1 MAINRSLKNNK
12 SLSMKTLK
20 YKNKKLLFIFPFII
34 IMSAALLVSCGK
46 KFLEEK
52 PRTVSLVD
60 LMNSPDGGLRMIA
73 AVYSKLYDFGEHSF
87 SWIGVSSI
95 TSDDA
100 DKGSEIGDTGTD
112 KDQLDNWTF
121 TASSISFA
129 ELWLNNYQG
138 IGRATYALK
147 YLPEMN
153 VADKDRLI
161 GEAEMLRAYFY
172 WNLVRIFGGVPI
184 IDNVLESEAQ
194 IASATTRAS
203 KEEVYTFIE
212 NQLLDAI
219 PKLPVTIPPAE
230 YGRVSKGAA
239 EALLAKVYLYEKK
252 WAQSKEMC
260 DAIISSNQYSLDPD
274 YSKIWREVGEFTPE
288 SIWEVNAI
296 GTQPNLGIWEYFL
309 VQAPRGANGLGWG
322 FNTPSQDLVN
332 AYEPGDVRKAATI
345 MFRGETLWDGYVV
358 SPNATNERYNYKS
371 YVSKTKETYDGDDVQ
386 TNKNLRIFRFG
397 EILLIKAEVEN
408 ELGNL
413 DVAKQALDSV
423 RHRAG
428 LASTTANNQA
438 DLREA
443 IYKERRVEM
452 AFEHDRMFDLQR
464 TGRAGA
470 VLRALGKPYVD
481 GKNDVFPI
489 PQIEINLSNGKLVQ
503 NPGY

>member
-1 MAINRSLKNNK
+1 
-12 SLSMKTLK
+12 MKTLK
-20 YKNKKLLFIFPFII
+20 HKAQKIILFSSLICLV
-34 IMSAALLVSCGK
+34 SALFLSCGK

-52 PRTVSLVD
+52 PRTVSLID
-60 LMNSPDGGLRMIA
+60 LMNSSDGGLRMVA
-73 AVYSKLYDFGEHSF
+73 AIYNKLYDFGEHSF
-87 SWIGVSSI
+87 SWIGVTSI

-100 DKGSEIGDTGTD
+100 DKGSDIGDTGTD

-121 TASSISFA
+121 TPSSISFA

-147 YLPEMN
+147 YLPDMN
-153 VADKDRLI
+153 MPDKDRYI
-161 GEAEMLRAYFY
+161 GEAKMLRAYFY

-184 IDNVLESEAQ
+184 INNVLESEAE
-194 IASATTRAS
+194 IASATVRAS
-203 KEEVYTFIE
+203 KEEVYVFIE
-212 NQLLDAI
+212 KDLTDAI
-219 PKLPVTIPPAE
+219 ASLPLTISASE
-230 YGRVSKGAA
+230 NGRVSKGTA

-252 WAQSKEMC
+252 WAQSKAMC

-274 YSKIWREVGEFTPE
+274 YSKIWREVGEFSPE

-332 AYEPGDVRKAATI
+332 AYEPGDVREAATI

-358 SPNATNERYNYKS
+358 SPNATNAMYNYKS
-371 YVSKTKETYDGDDVQ
+371 YVSKTKETYNGDDVQ

-408 ELGNL
+408 ELENL
-413 DVAKQALDSV
+413 EPARKALDSV

-428 LASTTANNQA
+428 LASVTANNQT

-464 TGRAGA
+464 TGRAG
-470 VLRALGKPYVD
+470 VILRALGKPYKD
-481 GKNDVFPI
+481 GVNDVFPI

-503 NPGY
+503 NTGY

>member
-1 MAINRSLKNNK
+1 MK
-12 SLSMKTLK
+12 SLQ
-20 YKNKKLLFIFPFII
+20 YKIKKFLFIFTFI
-34 IMSAALLVSCGK
+34 LLAGTLFLSCGK

-52 PRTVSLVD
+52 PRTVSLID

-73 AVYSKLYDFGEHSF
+73 AIYSKLYDFGEHSF

-100 DKGSEIGDTGTD
+100 DKGSDIGDTGTD

-121 TASSISFA
+121 TSSAISFS
-129 ELWLNNYQG
+129 ELWLNNFQG

-147 YLPEMN
+147 YLPDMDI
-153 VADKDRLI
+153 ADKDRYI
-161 GEAEMLRAYFY
+161 GEAKMLRAYFY

-184 IDNVLESEAQ
+184 INNVLESEAD

-203 KEEVYTFIE
+203 AEEVYAFIE
-212 NQLLDAI
+212 SDLTDAI
-219 PKLPVTIPPAE
+219 ARLPLIIPPAE
-230 YGRVSKGAA
+230 NGRVSKGAA

-252 WAQSKEMC
+252 WALSKTMC
-260 DAIISSNQYSLDPD
+260 DAVISSNQYSLDPD
-274 YSKIWREVGEFTPE
+274 YSNIWREVGEFSPE

-296 GTQPNLGIWEYFL
+296 GTQPNLGVWEYFL

-322 FNTPSQDLVN
+322 FNTPSQDLIN

-345 MFRGETLWDGYVV
+345 MFRGETLWDGYQV
-358 SPNATNERYNYKS
+358 SPDATNATYNYKS

-386 TNKNLRIFRFG
+386 TNKNLRILRYG
-397 EILLIKAEVEN
+397 EVLLIKAEVEN
-408 ELGNL
+408 ELGNIL
-413 DVAKQALDSV
+413 AAQQALDLV
-423 RHRAG
+423 RLRAA
-428 LASTTANNQA
+428 LLPTTAINQA
-438 DLREA
+438 DLRNA

-481 GKNDVFPI
+481 GKHNLFPI
-489 PQIEINLSNGKLVQ
+489 PQIEINLSNGKLTQ

>member
-1 MAINRSLKNNK
+1 
-12 SLSMKTLK
+12 MKITGMKIQL
-20 YKNKKLLFIFPFII
+20 YKNKTKTIVILFSLIFSSSLFI
-34 IMSAALLVSCGK
+34 SCGK

-60 LMNSPDGGLRMIA
+60 LMNSPDGGLRMVA
-73 AVYSKLYDFGEHSF
+73 AIYNKLYDFGEYSF

-100 DKGSEIGDTGTD
+100 EKGSDIGDTGTD

-121 TASSISFA
+121 TSSSLSFS

-147 YLPEMN
+147 YLPDMN
-153 VADKDRLI
+153 EPDKERLI
-161 GEAEMLRAYFY
+161 GEAEMLRANFY

-184 IDNVLESEAQ
+184 IDHVLSSEVE
-194 IASATTRAS
+194 IETATTRATRQ
-203 KEEVYTFIE
+203 EVYAYIE
-212 NQLLDAI
+212 KDLQDAI
-219 PKLPVTIPPAE
+219 TRLPATIPATE
-230 YGRVSKGAA
+230 NGRVTKYAA

-252 WAQSKEMC
+252 WAESKAMC
-260 DAIISSNQYSLDPD
+260 DDIIASNQYALDPD
-274 YSKIWREVGEFTPE
+274 YSKIWRESGEFSKE
-288 SIWEVNAI
+288 SIWEVNCI

-332 AYEPGDVRKAATI
+332 AYEPGDKREAGTI
-345 MFRGETLWDGYVV
+345 MFRGDTLWDGYVV
-358 SPNATNERYNYKS
+358 SPEATNPRYNYKS
-371 YVSKTKETYDGDDVQ
+371 YVSKTMETYDGDDVQ
-386 TNKNLRIFRFG
+386 TNKNLRLFRFG

-408 ELGNL
+408 ELGNIIP
-413 DVAKQALDSV
+413 AQQALDSI

-428 LASTTANNQA
+428 LPSTTADNQT

-464 TGRAGA
+464 TGRAGV

-489 PQIEINLSNGKLVQ
+489 PQIEINLSNGKLTQ

>member
-1 MAINRSLKNNK
+1 MM
-12 SLSMKTLK
+12 MKTLNSK
-20 YKNKKLLFIFPFII
+20 IKKSLLIFLLIF
-34 IMSAALLVSCGK
+34 SASALLISCGK

-52 PRTVSLVD
+52 PRTVSLID
-60 LMNSPDGGLRMIA
+60 LMNSSDGGLRMVA
-73 AVYSKLYDFGEHSF
+73 AIYSKLYDFGEHSF
-87 SWIGVSSI
+87 SWIGVSEI
-95 TSDDA
+95 TSDNA
-100 DKGSEIGDTGTD
+100 DKGSDIGDTGTD

-121 TASSISFA
+121 TPSAISFS

-147 YLPEMN
+147 YLPDMN
-153 VADKDRLI
+153 LPDKDRYI

-184 IDNVLESEAQ
+184 INNVLESEAE
-194 IASATTRAS
+194 IASATTRAT
-203 KEEVYTFIE
+203 KEEVYAFIE
-212 NQLLDAI
+212 KDLTDAI
-219 PKLPVTIPPAE
+219 GKLPLTIAPAE
-230 YGRVSKGAA
+230 NGRVSKGAA

-252 WAQSKEMC
+252 WAESKAMC

-274 YSKIWREVGEFTPE
+274 YSKIWREAGEFSPE

-332 AYEPGDVRKAATI
+332 AYEPNDVRKAATI

-413 DVAKQALDSV
+413 DAAKQALDSV

-428 LASTTANNQA
+428 LASTTADNQT

-464 TGRAGA
+464 TGRAGV

>member
-1 MAINRSLKNNK
+1 
-12 SLSMKTLK
+12 MKISK
-20 YKNKKLLFIFPFII
+20 YKFRKLLFIFTFIWMAGSLFI
-34 IMSAALLVSCGK
+34 SCGK

-52 PRTVSLVD
+52 PRTISLID
-60 LMNSPDGGLRMIA
+60 LMNSPDGGLRMVA
-73 AVYSKLYDFGEHSF
+73 AIYSKLYDFGEHSF
-87 SWIGVSSI
+87 SWIGVTSI

-100 DKGSEIGDTGTD
+100 DKGSEVGDTGTD

-121 TASSISFA
+121 TSSSLSFA
-129 ELWLNNYQG
+129 ELWLNNFEG

-147 YLPEMN
+147 YLPQMN
-153 VADKDRLI
+153 MPDKDRYI

-172 WNLVRIFGGVPI
+172 WNLVRVFGGVPI
-184 IDNVLESEAQ
+184 INSVLESEAE
-194 IASATTRAS
+194 IESATNRAT
-203 KEEVYTFIE
+203 KEEVYAFIE
-212 NQLLDAI
+212 SDLTDAI
-219 PKLPVTIPPAE
+219 NKLPQVVPAAE
-230 YGRVSKGAA
+230 NGRVSKGAA

-252 WAQSKEMC
+252 WAQSKGMC
-260 DAIISSNQYSLDPD
+260 DAIISSNQYALVPD
-274 YSKIWREVGEFTPE
+274 YSTIWREVGEFSVE

-296 GTQPNLGIWEYFL
+296 GTEPNLGIWEYFL

-332 AYEPGDVRKAATI
+332 AYEPGDKREAGTI
-345 MFRGETLWDGYVV
+345 MFRSETLWDGYVV
-358 SPNATNERYNYKS
+358 SPNATNAMYNYKS
-371 YVSKTKETYDGDDVQ
+371 YVSKTKESYDGDDVQ

-408 ELGNL
+408 ELGNIL
-413 DVAKQALDSV
+413 PAQQALDSI

-428 LASTTANNQA
+428 LPGTTANNQF

-481 GKNDVFPI
+481 GKNDLFPI
-489 PQIEINLSNGKLVQ
+489 PQIEINLSNGKLLQ

>member
-1 MAINRSLKNNK
+1 MKNLDNK
-12 SLSMKTLK
+12 M
-20 YKNKKLLFIFPFII
+20 KKLHYILFIIFFAGT
-34 IMSAALLVSCGK
+34 SFLSCSK

-52 PRTVSLVD
+52 PRTISLVD
-60 LMNSPDGGLRMIA
+60 LMNSSDGGERMVASI
-73 AVYSKLYDFGEHSF
+73 YSKLYDYGEHSF
-87 SWIGVSSI
+87 SWIGVTSI

-100 DKGSEIGDTGTD
+100 DKGSEIGDAGTD

-121 TASSISFA
+121 TASSLSFA

-147 YLPEMN
+147 YLPQMN
-153 VADKDRLI
+153 TPDQARYI
-161 GEAEMLRAYFY
+161 GEAKMLRAYFY

-184 IDNVLESEAQ
+184 IDNVLESEAD
-194 IASATTRAS
+194 IARATTRAS
-203 KEEVYTFIE
+203 VADVYAYIE
-212 NQLLDAI
+212 SDLTDAI
-219 PKLPVTIPPAE
+219 SKLPLVVAPAE
-230 YGRVSKGAA
+230 NGRVSKGAA

-252 WAQSKEMC
+252 WAQSKAMC
-260 DAIISSNQYSLDPD
+260 DAIISTNMYSLIPD
-274 YSKIWREVGEFTPE
+274 YPLIWREVGEFCPE

-322 FNTPSQDLVN
+322 FNTPSQDLIN
-332 AYEPGDVRKAATI
+332 AYEPGDKREAATI
-345 MFRGETLWDGYVV
+345 MFRGETLWDGFQV
-358 SPNATNERYNYKS
+358 SPNATNATYNYKS
-371 YVSKTKETYDGDDVQ
+371 YVSKTKESYDGDDVQ
-386 TNKNLRIFRFG
+386 TNKNLRILRFG
-397 EILLIKAEVEN
+397 DLLLIKAEAEN
-408 ELGNL
+408 ELGNIL
-413 DVAKQALDSV
+413 PAQQALDSV

-428 LASTTANNQA
+428 LASTTANNQT

-470 VLRALGKPYVD
+470 VLRALGKPYKD
-481 GKNDVFPI
+481 GVNDVFPI
-489 PQIEINLSNGKLVQ
+489 PQIEINLSNGKLLQ

>member
-1 MAINRSLKNNK
+1 
-12 SLSMKTLK
+12 MKIQL
-20 YKNKKLLFIFPFII
+20 YKNKTKPIVILFLLIFSSSLFI
-34 IMSAALLVSCGK
+34 SCGK
-46 KFLEEK
+46 NFLEEK

-60 LMNSPDGGLRMIA
+60 LMNSPDGGLRMVA
-73 AVYSKLYDFGEHSF
+73 AIYNKLYDFGEYSF

-100 DKGSEIGDTGTD
+100 DKGSDIGDTGTD

-121 TASSISFA
+121 TSSSLSFS

-147 YLPEMN
+147 YLPDMN
-153 VADKDRLI
+153 EPDKERLI
-161 GEAEMLRAYFY
+161 GEAEMLRANFY

-184 IDNVLESEAQ
+184 IDHVLSSEVE
-194 IASATTRAS
+194 IETATTRATRQ
-203 KEEVYTFIE
+203 EVYAYIE
-212 NQLLDAI
+212 KDLQDAI
-219 PKLPVTIPPAE
+219 TKLPATIPAAE
-230 YGRVSKGAA
+230 NGRVTKYAA

-252 WAQSKEMC
+252 WAESKAMC
-260 DAIISSNQYSLDPD
+260 DDIIASNQYALDPD
-274 YSKIWREVGEFTPE
+274 YSKIWRESGEFSKE
-288 SIWEVNAI
+288 SIWEVNCI

-332 AYEPGDVRKAATI
+332 AYEPGDKREAGTI

-358 SPNATNERYNYKS
+358 SPEATNPRYNYKS
-371 YVSKTKETYDGDDVQ
+371 YVSKTMETYDGDDVQ
-386 TNKNLRIFRFG
+386 TNKNLRLFRFG

-408 ELGNL
+408 ELGNIIP
-413 DVAKQALDSV
+413 AQQALDSI

-428 LASTTANNQA
+428 LPSTTADNQT

-470 VLRALGKPYVD
+470 VLRALGKPYVE

-489 PQIEINLSNGKLVQ
+489 PQIEINLSNGKLTQ

>member
-1 MAINRSLKNNK
+1 
-12 SLSMKTLK
+12 
-20 YKNKKLLFIFPFII
+20 
-34 IMSAALLVSCGK
+34 
-46 KFLEEK
+46 
-52 PRTVSLVD
+52 
-60 LMNSPDGGLRMIA
+60 
-73 AVYSKLYDFGEHSF
+73 VY
-87 SWIGVSSI
+87 
-95 TSDDA
+95 A
-100 DKGSEIGDTGTD
+100 
-112 KDQLDNWTF
+112 
-121 TASSISFA
+121 
-129 ELWLNNYQG
+129 
-138 IGRATYALK
+138 
-147 YLPEMN
+147 
-153 VADKDRLI
+153 
-161 GEAEMLRAYFY
+161 
-172 WNLVRIFGGVPI
+172 
-184 IDNVLESEAQ
+184 
-194 IASATTRAS
+194 
-203 KEEVYTFIE
+203 FIE
-212 NQLLDAI
+212 KDLTDAI
-219 PKLPVTIPPAE
+219 GKLPLTIAPAE
-230 YGRVSKGAA
+230 NGRVSKGAA

-252 WAQSKEMC
+252 WAESKAMC

-274 YSKIWREVGEFTPE
+274 YSKIWREAGEFSPE

-332 AYEPGDVRKAATI
+332 AYEPNDVRKAATI

-413 DVAKQALDSV
+413 DAAKQALDSV

-428 LASTTANNQA
+428 LASTTADNQT

-464 TGRAGA
+464 TGRAGV

>member
-1 MAINRSLKNNK
+1 
-12 SLSMKTLK
+12 MKTNS
-20 YKNKKLLFIFPFII
+20 YKTKIIGIVGSLVLISTLF
-34 IMSAALLVSCGK
+34 LSCGK

-52 PRTVSLVD
+52 PRTVSLQD
-60 LMNSPDGGLRMIA
+60 LMNSPDGALRMIA
-73 AVYSKLYDFGEHSF
+73 AIYSKLYDFGEYSF

-100 DKGSEIGDTGTD
+100 DKGSLPGDTGTD

-121 TASSISFA
+121 TPSSLSFQ
-129 ELWLNNYQG
+129 ELWLNNYEG

-147 YLPEMN
+147 YLPDMHVPDQN
-153 VADKDRLI
+153 RYI
-161 GEAEMLRAYFY
+161 GEAEMLRANFY

-184 IDNVLESEAQ
+184 IDHVLTSEAE
-194 IASATTRAS
+194 IESATTRAT
-203 KEEVYTFIE
+203 KEEVYAYIE
-212 NQLLDAI
+212 KDLQDAI
-219 PKLPVTIPPAE
+219 TKLPPTIPAAE
-230 YGRVSKGAA
+230 NGRVTKYAA

-252 WAQSKEMC
+252 WAQSKAMC
-260 DAIISSNQYSLDPD
+260 DDIINSNQYGLDSD
-274 YSKIWREVGEFTPE
+274 YAIIWREAGEFSKE

-309 VQAPRGANGLGWG
+309 VQAPRGDNGLGWG
-322 FNTPSQDLVN
+322 FNTPSEDLVN
-332 AYEPGDVRKAATI
+332 AYEPGDVRKDATI

-358 SPNATNERYNYKS
+358 SPNATNPRYNYKS

-386 TNKNLRIFRFG
+386 TNKNLRLFRYG

-413 DVAKQALDSV
+413 DVAKEALNEI
-423 RHRAG
+423 RHRAH
-428 LASTTANNQA
+428 LPNTTANNQD
-438 DLREA
+438 DLRQA

-464 TGRAGA
+464 TGRAGK

-481 GKNDVFPI
+481 GVNDVFPI
-489 PQIEINLSNGKLVQ
+489 PQIEINLSNGKLTQ

>member
-1 MAINRSLKNNK
+1 MKITGMKTQLLKN
-12 SLSMKTLK
+12 KTK
-20 YKNKKLLFIFPFII
+20 TIKLLFLLIFSSTLFFG
-34 IMSAALLVSCGK
+34 CGK

-52 PRTVSLVD
+52 PRTVSLAD
-60 LMNSPDGGLRMIA
+60 LMNSPDGGLRMVA
-73 AVYSKLYDFGEHSF
+73 AIYNKLYDFGEYSF

-100 DKGSEIGDTGTD
+100 DKGSDIGDTGAD

-121 TASSISFA
+121 TPSSISFA
-129 ELWLNNYQG
+129 ELWLNNYEG

-147 YLPEMN
+147 YLPDMN
-153 VADKDRLI
+153 EPDKERLM
-161 GEAEMLRAYFY
+161 GEAEMLRANFY

-184 IDNVLESEAQ
+184 IDNILSSEAE
-194 IASATTRAS
+194 IESATTRAT
-203 KEEVYTFIE
+203 KEKVYAFIE
-212 NQLLDAI
+212 KDAQDAI
-219 PKLPVTIPPAE
+219 TKLPATIPAAE
-230 YGRVSKGAA
+230 NGRVTKYAA

-252 WAQSKEMC
+252 WAQSKAMC
-260 DAIISSNQYSLDPD
+260 DDIIASNQYALDAD
-274 YSKIWREVGEFTPE
+274 YAQIWKESGEFSKE

-322 FNTPSQDLVN
+322 FNTPSENLVN
-332 AYEPGDVRKAATI
+332 AYEPGDVREAATI
-345 MFRGETLWDGYVV
+345 MFSGETLWDGYVV
-358 SPNATNERYNYKS
+358 SPQATNPRYNYKS

-386 TNKNLRIFRFG
+386 TNKNLRLFRFG

-408 ELGNL
+408 ELGNI
-413 DVAKQALDSV
+413 DIAKQALDSV

-428 LASTTANNQA
+428 LLSTTAGNQN

-464 TGRAGA
+464 TGRAGI

-481 GKNDVFPI
+481 GVNDVFPI
-489 PQIEINLSNGKLVQ
+489 PQIEINLSNGKLTQ